1 MLQRA
6 FAKLSNS
13 ETKAI
18 PIRSLQQCFSLAFE
32 SSIEAPGMPKCFPAL
47 LAHVGPSMVE
57 LFFVAENKEVSWV
70 EFVRG
75 YIKCCGRMSAS
86 ISLKTLF
93 RVFTATLTE
102 VGGTV
107 NLKLVTE
114 DIDGKLSGGFM
125 ASHVLM
131 LLWMCWIMS
140 MNSKNLDL
148 FKETNLCL
156 PDINNLLFSAV
167 MSCTDGSIN
176 SCLEDQNILAMEIQ
190 LQAEKLCMWAMKTV
204 PHLPN
209 CFTQFVNA
217 RLQKFATLEE
227 VLESSS
233 LSKSTISLT
242 EDGNTCLLTHGMAW
256 AIALTLGSPLSEN
269 ILNACFSDNGDKLD
283 ENLLYRS
290 SLHGKGLNRFW
301 SHVEGY
307 HGPLMMLISGS
318 SDESD
323 NVGIKVQKWIIG
335 ALTQQGFENKDLFYG
350 TSGSLYAISPI
361 FDVFSPSGKEKN
373 FVYSHL
379 HPTGKLYEAN
389 PKPVGIG
396 FGGTLGNER
405 IFIDEDFARVSLRHH
420 AVDKTY
426 QPGSLI
432 PNQGFLAFEASILEV
447 EVWGLGGKAAK
458 EQQVSYKNREQL
470 FTEQRRQVD
479 LKTFASWDDSPE
491 KMMMGMVS
499 DPNKVQREER

>member
-1 MLQRA
+1 MLC
-6 FAKLSNS
+6 FIFNS
-13 ETKAI
+13 SFKYVGNFI
-18 PIRSLQQCFSLAFE
+18 LLVFLAN
-32 SSIEAPGMPKCFPAL
+32 
-47 LAHVGPSMVE
+47 VG
-57 LFFVAENKEVSWV
+57 
-70 EFVRG
+70 
-75 YIKCCGRMSAS
+75 
-86 ISLKTLF
+86 
-93 RVFTATLTE
+93 
-102 VGGTV
+102 
-107 NLKLVTE
+107 
-114 DIDGKLSGGFM
+114 
-125 ASHVLM
+125 
-131 LLWMCWIMS
+131 
-140 MNSKNLDL
+140 
-148 FKETNLCL
+148 
-156 PDINNLLFSAV
+156 
-167 MSCTDGSIN
+167 
-176 SCLEDQNILAMEIQ
+176 
-190 LQAEKLCMWAMKTV
+190 
-204 PHLPN
+204 
-209 CFTQFVNA
+209 
-217 RLQKFATLEE
+217 
-227 VLESSS
+227 
-233 LSKSTISLT
+233 
-242 EDGNTCLLTHGMAW
+242 
-256 AIALTLGSPLSEN
+256 
-269 ILNACFSDNGDKLD
+269 
-283 ENLLYRS
+283 RS

-405 IFIDEDFARVSLRHH
+405 IFVDEDFARVSLRHH